1 MRLRITRMAHS
12 KFKINNSKFKKM
24 TNKSINKLFVAS
36 AFVMAGFMGIASSCT
51 DYLDKSPESDYQ
63 ENDPYKNFK
72 NFQGFTEELYNCI
85 PVVSNS
91 EYHTCWNYGEEEY
104 WEPQETRLCARSV
117 DNGDFWGWTTAYY
130 SYPRSGGSAGTS
142 TRRDKG
148 DLWTNSWYAIR
159 KANIGIANLHN
170 LVSATEE
177 ERNLIEG
184 QLYFFRAWFH
194 FMLMEW
200 WGGMP
205 YIDEVLATD
214 VSPTLPRLTW
224 QECAEKCVADF
235 DHAAGLLPVDWD
247 ETTAGKVTLGKNNMR
262 INRIMALAYKGKT
275 LLWAGSPLMNWASGG
290 AKEYNAEFCKRGADA
305 LGEALALTEQT
316 NRYELADFSEYNDI
330 FLLHNSSGKLN
341 GVRESI
347 FMENL
352 LDYGSRWRWNMI
364 NDFRP
369 QSIEYSGIKC
379 YPTANYVNYYGMQNG
394 YPIEDMTRKDEE
406 SGYDPAY
413 PWKNRDPRF
422 YKTIMFDGVMWKS
435 SGGAGGTAELFTG
448 GRESEEV
455 NPNKGCFTGYMNCK
469 LCPQL
474 MNTVDGYKE
483 NNIMILSLMRLA
495 DVYLMYAEAAAVG
508 YGSPQGKASTYSLTA
523 TEAINKVRDRAGVG
537 HVLDKFLGNTT
548 TFLSEVRRERAVE
561 LSFEGFRFMDLR
573 RWMLLTQRPYT
584 LKTKIEFDRANLD
597 DYNYDAPE
605 ENAIKNL
612 REEVL
617 IERKYTDRHYWYPL
631 LRKDV
636 NMYEG
641 FYQNS
646 GW

>member
-1 MRLRITRMAHS
+1 MN
-12 KFKINNSKFKKM
+12 KYINR
-24 TNKSINKLFVAS
+24 LFVMS
-36 AFVMAGFMGIASSCT
+36 AIAVAGMMGMSSCT
-51 DYLDKSPESDYQ
+51 DYLDKSPLSDYQ
-63 ENDPYKNFK
+63 ENSPYKNFM

-85 PVVSNS
+85 PVVSNNKDAG
-91 EYHTCWNYGEEEY
+91 HTCFNYGEEEY
-104 WEPQETRLCARSV
+104 WEPQEMRLQARSV

-130 SYPRSGGSAGTS
+130 GYPNNQGSAGNSNRTE
-142 TRRDKG
+142 KG
-148 DLWTNSWYAIR
+148 NLWANAWYAIR
-159 KANIGIANLHN
+159 KCNIGIANLEN
-170 LVSATEE
+170 MVSATEE

-205 YIDEVLATD
+205 YIDRVLLSTET
-214 VSPTLPRLTW
+214 PTLPRLSW

-235 DHAAGLLPVDWD
+235 DHAAGLLPIDWD
-247 ETTAGKVTLGKNNMR
+247 DTNAGKTTLGKNNMR

-275 LLWAGSPLMNWASGG
+275 LLWAGSPLMNWSSGG
-290 AKEYNAEFCKRGADA
+290 AKEYSAEHCKRAADA
-305 LGEALALTEQT
+305 LGQALAITEAT
-316 NRYELADFSEYNDI
+316 NRYELAKFSEYNDL
-330 FLLHNSSGKLN
+330 FLVHNSSGKLN
-341 GVRESI
+341 GLRESI

-352 LDYGSRWRWNMI
+352 LDYSTRWRWNMV

-369 QSIEYSGIKC
+369 QSIESSGIKS

-394 YPIEDMTRKDEE
+394 YPIKDMTKADPE
-406 SGYDPAY
+406 SGYDPTH

-422 YKTIMFDGVMWKS
+422 YKTIMFDGVKWRS
-435 SGGAGGTAELFTG
+435 TGGAGGTAELFTG

-455 NPNKGCFTGYMNCK
+455 NEKKGCFTGYMNSK

-483 NNIMILSLMRLA
+483 NNIVIFSLMRLA
-495 DVYLMYAEAAAVG
+495 DVYLMYSEAAAVG
-508 YGSPQGKASTYSLTA
+508 YNGPKGKATTYSLTA
-523 TEAINKVRDRAGVG
+523 EEALNKIRERAGVDP
-537 HVLDKFLGNTT
+537 VLDQFLGSITD
-548 TFLSEVRRERAVE
+548 FLSEVRRERAVE

-573 RWMLLTQRPYT
+573 RWMLLTQSPYT
-584 LKTKIEFDRANLD
+584 LKTKIEFDRADPNN
-597 DYNYDAPE
+597 YNYDQPE

-617 IERKYTDRHYWYPL
+617 FERKYTDRHYWYPL
-631 LRKDV
+631 PKKDV
-636 NMYEG
+636 SMYEG
-641 FYQNS
+641 FYQNP

>member
-1 MRLRITRMAHS
+1 M
-12 KFKINNSKFKKM
+12 
-24 TNKSINKLFVAS
+24 NKYINKLFVMS
-36 AFVMAGFMGIASSCT
+36 AITLAGMVGMTSCT
-51 DYLDKSPESDYQ
+51 DYLDKAPESDYQ

-85 PVVSNS
+85 PVVSNNKDAG
-91 EYHTCWNYGEEEY
+91 HTCFNYGEDEY
-104 WEPQETRLCARSV
+104 WEPQEMRMQARSV
-117 DNGDFWGWTTAYY
+117 DNGDFWAWTTAYY
-130 SYPRSGGSAGTS
+130 GYPNNQGAAGSGNRT
-142 TRRDKG
+142 DKG
-148 DLWTNSWYAIR
+148 HLWANSWYAIR
-159 KANIGIANLHN
+159 KANIGIANLSN
-170 LVSATEE
+170 LISATEE

-205 YIDEVLATD
+205 YIDEVLPSD
-214 VSPTLPRLTW
+214 VTPTLARLSW

-235 DHAAGLLPVDWD
+235 EHAAGLLPVDWD
-247 ETTAGKVTLGKNNMR
+247 ATTAGKVTLGKNNMR

-290 AKEYNAEFCKRGADA
+290 SKEYNTELCKRAADA
-305 LGEALALTEQT
+305 LGQALALTEST
-316 NRYELADFSEYNDI
+316 NRYELAPFSEYNDI

-341 GVRESI
+341 GVKESI
-347 FMENL
+347 FMENIK
-352 LDYGSRWRWNMI
+352 DYAARWRWNMV

-369 QSIEYSGIKC
+369 QTIEYSGIKC

-394 YPIEDMTRKDEE
+394 YPIDDMTKADAE
-406 SGYDPAY
+406 SGYDPTH
-413 PWKNRDPRF
+413 PWKNRDPRL
-422 YKTIMFDGVMWKS
+422 YKTIMFDGVKWKNT
-435 SGGAGGTAELFTG
+435 GGAGGTAELFTG
-448 GRESEEV
+448 GRESEEA
-455 NPNKGCFTGYMNCK
+455 NEKKGCFTAYMNSK
-469 LCPQL
+469 ICPQL

-508 YGSPQGKASTYSLTA
+508 YNGPKGKASTYSLTA
-523 TEAINKVRDRAGVG
+523 EEAVNKIRTRAGVDP
-537 HVLDKFLGNTT
+537 VLEKFLGSTAD
-548 TFLSEVRRERAVE
+548 FLSEVRRERAVE
-561 LSFEGFRFMDLR
+561 LSFEGFRFTDLR

-584 LKTKIEFDRANLD
+584 LKTKIEFDRANPN

-612 REEVL
+612 REVVL

-631 LRKDV
+631 PKKDV

-641 FYQNS
+641 FYQNP